1 MRPAGPGTLAVTD
14 GMAVVTTA
22 NPPVNALSAAVRAG
36 LLDAAR
42 RAADPGAAGVVIAA
56 KGKTLIA
63 GADIT
68 ELGKPPVPPSLPEVI
83 DAFDRSHPMTNEG
96 ARILDEGIAAHSGD
110 IDVVWLSG
118 YGWAAWR
125 GGPMFHSDQVGL
137 PRIVARLEEF
147 AARTGEESLRT
158 ASLLLRLAR
167 EGRGF
172 ASLAREAQA

>member
-1 MRPAGPGTLAVTD
+1 
-14 GMAVVTTA
+14 
-22 NPPVNALSAAVRAG
+22 
-36 LLDAAR
+36 
-42 RAADPGAAGVVIAA
+42 
-56 KGKTLIA
+56 
-63 GADIT
+63 
-68 ELGKPPVPPSLPEVI
+68 LPEVI

-137 PRIVARLEEF
+137 PRIVAWLEEF
-147 AARTGEESLRT
+147 AARTGEESLRP